1 MNLPNRLTVLRVC
14 LIPFFVFF
22 LLADITKYH
31 YFIALGIFA
40 IASLTDWFD
49 GRIARKRNLITNFG
63 KFMDPLADK
72 LLVCSGLISLV
83 YIMAGQASSDFSPRK
98 QVVFTVAVIVIISRE
113 LFISGFRIL
122 AADQNIVLAAG
133 WWGKVKTATQMVMTI
148 VVLVLLQL
156 RLLDL
161 KGTIINVLDVIQWVL
176 IIASLALTV
185 ISMVDYV
192 IKNKGVLKN

>member
-1 MNLPNRLTVLRVC
+1 MNLPNRLTVMRVC

-22 LLADITKYH
+22 LLSSNLTKFH
-31 YFIALGIFA
+31 YSIALAIFA

-83 YIMAGQASSDFSPRK
+83 YIMTNSPLYSPRK
-98 QVVFTVAVIVIISRE
+98 AVIFTVAVILIISRE

-148 VVLVLLQL
+148 VALVFLQL
-156 RLLDL
+156 GDL
-161 KGTIINVLDVIQWVL
+161 NVKGTGVRVLDVIQWVL
-176 IIASLALTV
+176 IIASLVLTI

-192 IKNKGVLKN
+192 AKNKQVLKN

>member
-1 MNLPNRLTVLRVC
+1 MNLPNRLTVMRVC

-22 LLADITKYH
+22 LLSSNLTKFH
-31 YFIALGIFA
+31 YSIALAIFA

-83 YIMAGQASSDFSPRK
+83 YIMTNSPLYSPRK
-98 QVVFTVAVIVIISRE
+98 TVIFTVAVILIISRE

-148 VVLVLLQL
+148 VALVFLQL
-156 RLLDL
+156 GDL
-161 KGTIINVLDVIQWVL
+161 NVKGTGVRVLDVIQWVL
-176 IIASLALTV
+176 IIASLVLTI

-192 IKNKGVLKN
+192 AKNKQVLKN

>member
-1 MNLPNRLTVLRVC
+1 MNLPNRLTVMRVC

-22 LLADITKYH
+22 LLSSNLTKFH
-31 YFIALGIFA
+31 YSIALAIFA

-83 YIMAGQASSDFSPRK
+83 YIMTNSPLYSPRK
-98 QVVFTVAVIVIISRE
+98 AVIFTVAVILIISRE

-148 VVLVLLQL
+148 VALVFLQL
-156 RLLDL
+156 GDL
-161 KGTIINVLDVIQWVL
+161 AVTGTWVKVLDVIQWVL
-176 IIASLALTV
+176 IIASLVLTI

-192 IKNKGVLKN
+192 AKNKQVLKN

>member
-1 MNLPNRLTVLRVC
+1 MNLPNRLTVLRVL

-22 LLADITKYH
+22 LLNDFTKYH
-31 YFIALGIFA
+31 FFIALGIFA
-40 IASLTDWFD
+40 VASLTDWFD

-72 LLVCSGLISLV
+72 LLVCSALISLV
-83 YIMAGQASSDFSPRK
+83 YLMRHHDAWYSPRK
-98 QVVFTVAVIVIISRE
+98 AIIFTVAVIVIISRE

-148 VVLVLLQL
+148 VVLVFLQL
-156 RLLDL
+156 RTLDV
-161 KGTIINVLDVIQWVL
+161 KGTFINILDVAQWVL

-185 ISMVDYV
+185 ISMIDYV
-192 IKNKGVLKN
+192 AKNKNVLKN

>member
-1 MNLPNRLTVLRVC
+1 MNLPNRLTVMRVC
-14 LIPFFVFF
+14 LIRFFVFF
-22 LLADITKYH
+22 LLSSNLTKFH
-31 YFIALGIFA
+31 YSIALAIFA

-83 YIMAGQASSDFSPRK
+83 YIMTNSPLYSPRK
-98 QVVFTVAVIVIISRE
+98 AVIFTVAVILIISRE

-148 VVLVLLQL
+148 VALVFLQL
-156 RLLDL
+156 GDL
-161 KGTIINVLDVIQWVL
+161 AVKGTCVRVLDVIQWVL
-176 IIASLALTV
+176 IIASLVLTI

-192 IKNKGVLKN
+192 AKNKQVLKN